1 MEHVTLNNARANES
15 HESLL
20 SNGRVQP
27 SVVLNNGVKIPM
39 IGFGVFQ
46 MNDQKECQQAVE
58 TAIEVGYRSIDT
70 AASYMNEEA
79 VGAAVRASGMKREE
93 MFVTTKLWVQDH
105 EYDDT
110 LRAFDTSMAKLGLD
124 YLDLWLIHKPYGN
137 YYAAWRAMERLY
149 KEGRIRAIGVTSF
162 SNDRLLDLALHN
174 EVRPAVNQIETHP
187 FFVQEAANQ
196 FMKKENIQHEAWAPF
211 AEGHN
216 DIFRH
221 PVLLE
226 IAQAHGK
233 TVGQVI
239 LRWHLQ
245 RGVVV
250 IPKTVHR
257 ERMVEN
263 ISVFDFALNT
273 DEMARISALDI
284 NRSEAYDD
292 QDPENTRWIG
302 TLKIH

>member
-1 MEHVTLNNARANES
+1 M
-15 HESLL
+15 
-20 SNGRVQP
+20 
-27 SVVLNNGVKIPM
+27 PM
-39 IGFGVFQ
+39 VGFGVFQ
-46 MNDQKECQQAVE
+46 VNDQKECQQAVE

-79 VGAAVRASGMKREE
+79 VGQAIKASGVKREE
-93 MFVTTKLWVQDH
+93 LFVTTKLWVQDH

-110 LRAFDTSMAKLGLD
+110 LRAFDTSIAKLGLD

-174 EVRPAVNQIETHP
+174 EIRPAVNQIETHP
-187 FFVQEAANQ
+187 FFVQESANA
-196 FMKKENIQHEAWAPF
+196 FMKKEGIQHEAWAPF

-216 DIFRH
+216 DIFH
-221 PVLLE
+221 NPVLTE
-226 IAQAHGK
+226 IAKAHGK
-233 TVGQVI
+233 TVGQII
-239 LRWHLQ
+239 LRWHIQ

-263 ISVFDFALNT
+263 ISVFDFALT
-273 DEMARISALDI
+273 ADEIVRISALDMGQ
-284 NRSEAYDD
+284 SAAYDD

-302 TLKIH
+302 TMKIHE